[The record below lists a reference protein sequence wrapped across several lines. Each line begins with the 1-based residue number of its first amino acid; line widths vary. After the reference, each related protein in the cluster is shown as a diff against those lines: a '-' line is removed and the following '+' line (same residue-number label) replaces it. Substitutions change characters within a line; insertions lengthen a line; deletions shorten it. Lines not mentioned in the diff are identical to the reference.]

1 MATNSTTTSN
11 GAQLGQAHE
20 EPTWRPI
27 QRSTRLA
34 VAVALAV
41 TLYYMIFLL
50 NPEYRGDVWVWALV
64 LFAEGVTIFN
74 ALAMWWT
81 VLVFVPRPDP
91 PEVYAWRRQLLAGE
105 LKPTIDI
112 FITVYGEPLEIIL
125 ETVRAARDM
134 KVDHQVWVLDDGDSD
149 EVRDAAAAEGV
160 GYLRR
165 KEHLHAKAGN
175 INAALRRTHGDFIV
189 IFDADHVPSPDFLVR
204 ALPHMQDPG
213 VAFVQT
219 PQAFPSAR
227 GLVAGGAAES
237 QKIFYELVLPGRNFF
252 NAVFCVG
259 TNVIFRRAA
268 LEQIDGMYV
277 ASNSEDIWTS
287 IELQRRGW
295 RSWFV
300 PEVLARG
307 LAPDSLLAYFKQQFR
322 WAYGA
327 FEVMLRGRLFRRG
340 TGLTVDQRF
349 QYLLAGVNYLLSL
362 AAIILMCLP
371 AIYLLFGLSPIRSD
385 ISVWIVHYAPFYL
398 LLVLVTVLQL
408 GGFKPS
414 AVVTSIAAAPIHVR
428 ALVMAI
434 FKRQVRWTVT
444 NAGPAGLPGVELVL
458 PHVALLLL
466 NAVALAVGVTMLPLR
481 GTNIAAVGLS
491 IVWSAIYVVVLGRV
505 VAEAVIAPH
514 VIKERLERRKAGA
527 LLARALPWPAR
538 TDANTDLI
546 NAAMAEPANPG
557 APRPP
562 ANPGAPRPSANPG
575 APRPSA
581 NAGAARPSANPGAAQ
596 RRSS

>member
-1 MATNSTTTSN
+1 MATPD
-11 GAQLGQAHE
+11 GIEQGRVPGEL
-20 EPTWRPI
+20 TWRPI

-41 TLYYMIFLL
+41 TLYYMVFLL
-50 NPEYRGDVWVWALV
+50 NPAYRGDVWVWALV
-64 LFAEGVTIFN
+64 LFAEGITIFN

-105 LKPTIDI
+105 LTPTIDV
-112 FITVYGEPLEIIL
+112 FITVYGEPLDIIL
-125 ETVRAARDM
+125 VTIRAAREM
-134 KVDHQVWVLDDGDSD
+134 RVPHRVWVLDDGDSD
-149 EVRDAAAAEGV
+149 EVRAAADAEGV

-175 INAALRRTHGDFIV
+175 INAALRRTDGEFVV

-227 GLVAGGAAES
+227 GLVAEGAAES

-259 TNVIFRRAA
+259 TNVIFRRTA
-268 LEQIDGMYV
+268 LEEIGGMYT

-300 PEVLARG
+300 PEMLARG
-307 LAPDSLLAYFKQQFR
+307 LAPDSLLSYFKQQFR

-327 FEVMLRGRLFRRG
+327 FEVMLRGGLFRRG
-340 TGLTVDQRF
+340 TGLTLDQRF

-362 AAIILMCLP
+362 AALILMCLP
-371 AIYLLFGLSPIRSD
+371 AVYLLFGLSPIRTD
-385 ISVWIVHYAPFYL
+385 ISVWLVHYAPFYL
-398 LLVLVTVLQL
+398 LIVLVTVMQL
-408 GGFKPS
+408 GGFKPA
-414 AVVTSIAAAPIHVR
+414 AVITSIAAAPVHVR

-434 FKRQVRWTVT
+434 FKRKVRWTVT
-444 NAGPAGLPGVELVL
+444 NSGPAGLPGVELVL

-466 NAVALAVGVTMLPLR
+466 NAVALAVGVSMLPLR
-481 GTNIAAVGLS
+481 GTNVVGVGLS
-491 IVWSAIYVVVLGRV
+491 IAWAAVYVVVLGRV
-505 VAEAVIAPH
+505 VVEAVIAPH
-514 VIKERLERRKAGA
+514 VVRERLEQRKAGA

-538 TDANTDLI
+538 TDANDDLV
-546 NAAMAEPANPG
+546 NAALAE
-557 APRPP
+557 
-562 ANPGAPRPSANPG
+562 SANPG
-575 APRPSA
+575 P
-581 NAGAARPSANPGAAQ
+581 AR
-596 RRSS
+596 RRSA

>member
-1 MATNSTTTSN
+1 MATDTTTSPARN
-11 GAQLGQAHE
+11 RGDL
-20 EPTWRPI
+20 TWRPI

-34 VAVALAV
+34 VAAALAV
-41 TLYYMIFLL
+41 TLFYMIFLL
-50 NPEYRGDVWVWALV
+50 NPAYRGNPWIWGLV
-64 LFAEGVTIFN
+64 LFAEGITIFN

-81 VLVFVPRPDP
+81 VLVFAPRPDP
-91 PEVYAWRRQLLAGE
+91 PEVYAWRRRLVSGDLH
-105 LKPTIDI
+105 PTVDV
-112 FITVYGEPLEIIL
+112 FITVYGESLEIVR
-125 ETVRAARDM
+125 ETMRAARDM
-134 KVDHQVWVLDDGDSD
+134 QVEHRTWVLDDGDSD

-175 INAALRRTHGDFIV
+175 INAALRRTDGEFVV

-219 PQAFPSAR
+219 PQAFPTAR
-227 GLVAGGAAES
+227 GLVPEGAAES

-268 LEQIDGMYV
+268 LEEIGGMYT

-307 LAPDSLLAYFKQQFR
+307 LAPESLLSYFKQQFR

-327 FEVMLRGRLFRRG
+327 FEVMLRGHLFRRG

-349 QYLLAGVNYLLSL
+349 QYMLAGVNYLLSL
-362 AAIILMCLP
+362 AALILMCLP
-371 AIYLLFGLSPIRSD
+371 AVYLLFGLSPIRSD
-385 ISVWIVHYAPFYL
+385 ISVWLIHYAPFYL
-398 LLVLVTVLQL
+398 LIVLVTVMQL
-408 GGFKPS
+408 GGFKP
-414 AVVTSIAAAPIHVR
+414 AAIITSIGAAPVHVR

-434 FKRQVRWTVT
+434 FKRNVRWTVT
-444 NAGPAGLPGVELVL
+444 NAGPTGLPGVELVL
-458 PHVALLLL
+458 PQVALLLL
-466 NAVALAVGVTMLPLR
+466 NVVAVAVGISMLRLR
-481 GTNIAAVGLS
+481 GTNLAAVGLS
-491 IVWSAIYVVVLGRV
+491 IVWAAIYVVVLGRV

-514 VIKERLERRKAGA
+514 VIRERLERRKAGA
-527 LLARALPWPAR
+527 LLARALPWPDRA
-538 TDANTDLI
+538 DVNDEVI
-546 NAAMAEPANPG
+546 NAALDEPLTPAP
-557 APRPP
+557 APR
-562 ANPGAPRPSANPG
+562 RTS
-575 APRPSA
+575 
-581 NAGAARPSANPGAAQ
+581 
-596 RRSS
+596 

>member
-1 MATNSTTTSN
+1 MANSTGVPAPAAETSI
-11 GAQLGQAHE
+11 QARE
-20 EPTWRPI
+20 EMSWRPV

-34 VAVALAV
+34 VTVALAV
-41 TLYYMIFLL
+41 TLFYMIFLL
-50 NPEYRGDVWVWALV
+50 NPAYRGNTWVWVLV
-64 LFAEGVTIFN
+64 LFAEGITIFN

-81 VLVFVPRPDP
+81 VLVHTPRPDP
-91 PEVYAWRRQLLAGE
+91 PEVYAWRRRLISGE
-105 LKPTIDI
+105 LKPTIDV
-112 FITVYGEPLEIIL
+112 FITVYGEPLEIVL
-125 ETVRAARDM
+125 VTMRAARDM
-134 KVDHQVWVLDDGDSD
+134 VVEHKTWVLDDGDSD
-149 EVRDAAAAEGV
+149 EMRDAAAREGV

-175 INAALRRTHGDFIV
+175 INAALRRTTGEFVV
-189 IFDADHVPSPDFLVR
+189 ILDADHVPSPDFLVR
-204 ALPHMQDPG
+204 ALPHMQDSG

-227 GLVAGGAAES
+227 GLVAEGSAES

-268 LEQIDGMYV
+268 LDEIGGMYT

-307 LAPDSLLAYFKQQFR
+307 LAPDSLLSYFKQQFR

-340 TGLTVDQRF
+340 TGLTLDQRF

-362 AAIILMCLP
+362 AALILMCLP
-371 AIYLLFGLSPIRSD
+371 AAYLLFGLSPIRSD
-385 ISVWIVHYAPFYL
+385 ISTWLVHYMPFYL
-398 LLVLVTVLQL
+398 LIMLVTVIQL
-408 GGFKPS
+408 GGLKVS
-414 AVVTSIAAAPIHVR
+414 AIVTSIGAAPIHVK

-434 FKRQVRWTVT
+434 FKRRVRWTVT
-444 NAGPAGLPGVELVL
+444 NAGPRGLPGVELVL
-458 PHVALLLL
+458 PHVALFLL
-466 NAVALAVGVTMLPLR
+466 NLVAVAIGISMLPLR
-481 GTNIAAVGLS
+481 GTDVAAVGLS
-491 IVWSAIYVVVLGRV
+491 IGWAVIYVLVLGRV
-505 VAEAVIAPH
+505 IAEAVIAPH
-514 VIKERLERRKAGA
+514 VIRERLERRKAGA

-538 TDANTDLI
+538 SDTNDELVSVALEDAPVI
-546 NAAMAEPANPG
+546 
-557 APRPP
+557 PP
-562 ANPGAPRPSANPG
+562 QR
-575 APRPSA
+575 
-581 NAGAARPSANPGAAQ
+581 AG
-596 RRSS
+596 

>member
-1 MATNSTTTSN
+1 MATDSTPTSSHPASD
-11 GAQLGQAHE
+11 GAESPRGRA

-34 VAVALAV
+34 VTAALAV

-50 NPEYRGDVWVWALV
+50 NPAYRGDVWVWALV
-64 LFAEGVTIFN
+64 LFAEGITIFN

-81 VLVFVPRPDP
+81 VLTFTHRPDP
-91 PEVYAWRRQLLAGE
+91 PEVYAWRRQLLAGQ
-105 LKPTIDI
+105 LKPTIDV
-112 FITVYGEPLEIIL
+112 FITVYGEPLDIIL
-125 ETVRAARDM
+125 VTLRAARDM
-134 KVDHQVWVLDDGDSD
+134 VVEHRVWVLDDGDSD

-165 KEHLHAKAGN
+165 NQHLHAKAGN
-175 INAALRRTHGDFIV
+175 INAALLRTDGEFVV
-189 IFDADHVPSPDFLVR
+189 ILDADHVPSPDFLVR

-227 GLVAGGAAES
+227 GLVAEGSAES
-237 QKIFYELVLPGRNFF
+237 QKIFYELVLPGRNHF

-268 LEQIDGMYV
+268 LEEIGGMYV

-295 RSWFV
+295 SSWFV

-307 LAPDSLLAYFKQQFR
+307 LAPESLLPYFKQQFR

-371 AIYLLFGLSPIRSD
+371 AAYLLFGLSPIRSD
-385 ISVWIVHYAPFYL
+385 ISVWLVHYAPFYT
-398 LLVLVTVLQL
+398 LLVLVTVMQL

-414 AVVTSIAAAPIHVR
+414 AVVTSLAAAPIHVK

-434 FKRQVRWTVT
+434 FKRKVRWTVT

-458 PHVALLLL
+458 PHVTLLLL
-466 NAVALAVGVTMLPLR
+466 NAVALAVGITMLPLR
-481 GTNIAAVGLS
+481 GTNIVAVGLS
-491 IVWSAIYVVVLGRV
+491 IAWSAIYVVVLSRV

-514 VIKERLERRKAGA
+514 VIRERLERRRAGA
-527 LLARALPWPAR
+527 KLARALPWPAR
-538 TDANTDLI
+538 TDANDDVIT
-546 NAAMAEPANPG
+546 AAMAEPAD
-557 APRPP
+557 
-562 ANPGAPRPSANPG
+562 
-575 APRPSA
+575 
-581 NAGAARPSANPGAAQ
+581 AGAAR